1 LRDWTECQHP
11 DAASAP
17 RFTSPDRLDST
28 MNSRTILLVAAAFA
42 AAVFPSRFA
51 SAAQPM
57 VELRLG
63 DDAIEGRIVERGQG
77 WCALYDREGRMHT
90 IDLSKVTR
98 FKKVSSTFAPH
109 SFQTL
114 RTKLLKEFGSGSEV
128 STTRHYVVCAP
139 KGRAKTYCDVFEKT
153 WRRFHM
159 YFAIRGF
166 KMNDPEFPMIAVVLK
181 DRKSF
186 LNYARKEKAKVDSSI
201 LGYYW
206 STHNRVIMFE
216 DQKSR
221 SAIFDHKAATE
232 ERLLAASRLGSGRDG
247 FFGER
252 AHLEDDAWSWA
263 FSDAGTAGLIDHSH
277 RADGVATRAGINSDL
292 RETMIHEA
300 THQLGYNLGL
310 HNRTGRNPK
319 WVVEGLATVFE
330 TPGMEKYAM
339 DRDVKKRL
347 NPGWH
352 YGFKKFV
359 KEGRPEGFLE
369 TFIRDDKAF
378 STQMGNAYAQ
388 AWALSFWLIET
399 RPREYAKFL
408 QKMASTEVT
417 RQLTPESRVK
427 LFKESFGDNLILL
440 DAELL
445 RYYARIK

>member
-1 LRDWTECQHP
+1 
-11 DAASAP
+11 
-17 RFTSPDRLDST
+17 
-28 MNSRTILLVAAAFA
+28 MNSKHMLLVAAAII
-42 AAVFPSRFA
+42 AAVFPSRNA

-63 DDAIEGRIVERGQG
+63 DKAVEGRIAERGQG
-77 WCALYDREGRMHT
+77 WCTLYDREGKMHT
-90 IDLSKVTR
+90 INLSKVTR
-98 FKKVSSTFAPH
+98 FKKVASTFAPF

-114 RTKLLKEFGSGSEV
+114 RTKLLKEFGSDSEV
-128 STTRHYVVCAP
+128 ATTRHYVVCAP
-139 KGRAKTYCDVFEKT
+139 KGRAKDYCEVFEKT

-159 YFAIRGF
+159 YFSIRGF
-166 KMNDPEFPMIAVVLK
+166 EMSDPEFPMIAIVLK

-186 LNYARKEKAKVDSSI
+186 LDYARKENAKVNSSI

-216 DQKSR
+216 DQKSQA
-221 SAIFDHKAATE
+221 AIFDHEAATE
-232 ERLLAASRLGSGRDG
+232 ERLLAASFQNADRNGY
-247 FFGER
+247 FGER
-252 AHLEDDAWSWA
+252 AQLEDDVWGWA
-263 FSDAGTAGLIDHSH
+263 FRKPGTASLLGHYYGLDTYGL
-277 RADGVATRAGINSDL
+277 DDVASRAGINSDL

-330 TPGMEKYAM
+330 TPGLEEFAM

-352 YGFKKFV
+352 YGLQKFI
-359 KEGRPEGFLE
+359 KDGRPAGFLE
-369 TFIRDDKAF
+369 TFIRDDETF

-408 QKMASTEVT
+408 QKMASPEVA
-417 RQLTPESRVK
+417 RQLTPDARVK

-440 DAELL
+440 DAEML
-445 RYYARIK
+445 RYFARIQ

>member
-1 LRDWTECQHP
+1 MNIQTIMLLT
-11 DAASAP
+11 AVI
-17 RFTSPDRLDST
+17 ST
-28 MNSRTILLVAAAFA
+28 AFA
-42 AAVFPSRFA
+42 SSNAA
-51 SAAQPM
+51 SAAQPL

-63 DDAIEGRIVERGQG
+63 DNAVEGRIVERGQG

-90 IDLSKVTR
+90 IDLDKVTR
-98 FKKVSSTFAPH
+98 FKKVSSTFAPY

-114 RTKLLKEFGSGSEV
+114 RTKLLKEFGAGSEV
-128 STTRHYVVCAP
+128 ATTRHYVVCAP
-139 KGRAKTYCDVFEKT
+139 RGRAKTYCDVFEKT

-166 KMNDPEFPMIAVVLK
+166 KMNDPEFPMIAIVLK

-186 LNYARKEKAKVDSSI
+186 LEYARKENAKVDSSI

-216 DQKSR
+216 DQNSQ
-221 SAIFDHKAATE
+221 AAVFDHSFATE
-232 ERLLAASRLGSGRDG
+232 ERLLASAVRHEALPGFIGSRSR
-247 FFGER
+247 
-252 AHLEDDAWSWA
+252 LEDDAWDWA
-263 FSDAGTAGLIDHSH
+263 FGSQDSGHLLDHRH
-277 RADGVATRAGINSDL
+277 GFDEVATRAGINSDL

-319 WVVEGLATVFE
+319 WIVEGLATVFE

-339 DRDVKKRL
+339 DRDVKKRM

-352 YGFKKFV
+352 YGFMKFI

-369 TFIRDDKAF
+369 TFIRDDKSF

-408 QKMASTEVT
+408 QKMASPEVT

-427 LFKESFGDNLILL
+427 LFTESFGDNLTLL
-440 DAELL
+440 DAEML

>member
-1 LRDWTECQHP
+1 MAVITVAL
-11 DAASAP
+11 
-17 RFTSPDRLDST
+17 TSTP
-28 MNSRTILLVAAAFA
+28 LV
-42 AAVFPSRFA
+42 
-51 SAAQPM
+51 SAAQPL

-63 DDAIEGRIVERGQG
+63 KNAVKGRIVERGQG

-90 IDLSKVTR
+90 IDLDQVTR
-98 FKKVSSTFAPH
+98 FKKVSSTFAPY

-114 RTKLLKEFGSGSEV
+114 RSKLLKEFGSESEV

-186 LNYARKEKAKVDSSI
+186 LEYAKNENAKVDSSI

-216 DQKSR
+216 DQKSQA
-221 SAIFDHKAATE
+221 STFGQDAATE
-232 ERLLAASRLGSGRDG
+232 ERLLASAVRDG
-247 FFGER
+247 SHPVADDGPSRF
-252 AHLEDDAWSWA
+252 EDDAWRWA
-263 FSDAGTAGLIDHSH
+263 FGAAEPIGDFRHPHALDEI
-277 RADGVATRAGINSDL
+277 ATRAGINSDL

-330 TPGMEKYAM
+330 TPGMEKFAM
-339 DRDVKKRL
+339 DRDVKKRM

-352 YGFKKFV
+352 YGFKKFI
-359 KEGRPEGFLE
+359 KEGRPDAYLE
-369 TFIRDDKAF
+369 TFIRDDKPF

-408 QKMASTEVT
+408 QTMASPEVT

-427 LFKESFGDNLILL
+427 LFKESFGENLILL
-440 DAELL
+440 DAEML
-445 RYYARIK
+445 RYYARIR

>member
-1 LRDWTECQHP
+1 
-11 DAASAP
+11 
-17 RFTSPDRLDST
+17 
-28 MNSRTILLVAAAFA
+28 
-42 AAVFPSRFA
+42 
-51 SAAQPM
+51 
-57 VELRLG
+57 
-63 DDAIEGRIVERGQG
+63 
-77 WCALYDREGRMHT
+77 MHT
-90 IDLSKVTR
+90 IDLDQVTR
-98 FKKVSSTFAPH
+98 FKKVSSTFAPF

-114 RTKLLKEFGSGSEV
+114 RTNLLKEFGSGSEV

-139 KGRAKTYCDVFEKT
+139 KGRAKSYSDVFEKT

-186 LNYARKEKAKVDSSI
+186 LEYARKENAKVDSSI

-216 DQKSR
+216 DQKSQ
-221 SAIFDHKAATE
+221 AAVFNQGAATE
-232 ERLLAASRLGSGRDG
+232 ERLLASAVRGGNHVDVFAGASRI
-247 FFGER
+247 
-252 AHLEDDAWSWA
+252 EDDAWNWA
-263 FSDAGTAGLIDHSH
+263 FNQDGRTNIPGHAHSLDEI
-277 RADGVATRAGINSDL
+277 ASRAGINSDL
-292 RETMIHEA
+292 QETMIHEA

-330 TPGMEKYAM
+330 TPGMEKFAM
-339 DRDVKKRL
+339 DRDVKKRM

-352 YGFKKFV
+352 YGFKKFI
-359 KEGRPEGFLE
+359 KEGRPAAFLE
-369 TFIRDDKAF
+369 TFIRDDKPF
-378 STQMGNAYAQ
+378 STKMGNAYAQ

-399 RPREYAKFL
+399 RPRKYAEFL
-408 QKMASTEVT
+408 QKMASPEVT
-417 RQLTPESRVK
+417 RRLTPESRVR

-440 DAELL
+440 DAEML

>member
-1 LRDWTECQHP
+1 
-11 DAASAP
+11 
-17 RFTSPDRLDST
+17 
-28 MNSRTILLVAAAFA
+28 MNSKHILLVAAAII
-42 AAVFPSRFA
+42 AAVLPSRNA
-51 SAAQPM
+51 TAAQPM

-63 DDAIEGRIVERGQG
+63 DNAVEGRIVERGQG
-77 WCALYDREGRMHT
+77 WCALYDREGKMHT
-90 IDLSKVTR
+90 IDLDQVTR
-98 FKKVSSTFAPH
+98 FKKISSTFAPY

-114 RTKLLKEFGSGSEV
+114 RTKLLKEFGSDSEV
-128 STTRHYVVCAP
+128 ATTRHYVVCAP

-159 YFAIRGF
+159 YFSIRGF
-166 KMNDPEFPMIAVVLK
+166 ELRDPEFPMIAVVLK

-186 LNYARKEKAKVDSSI
+186 FDYARKESAKVDSSI

-216 DQKSR
+216 DQKSQAA
-221 SAIFDHKAATE
+221 SIDHKATTE
-232 ERLLAASRLGSGRDG
+232 ERLLAASFHGIGHDG

-252 AHLEDDAWSWA
+252 ARLEDDAWGWA
-263 FSDAGTAGLIDHSH
+263 FNDAGTASLRDHFQGLNDVTS
-277 RADGVATRAGINSDL
+277 RAGINSDL

-330 TPGMEKYAM
+330 TPGMEEFAM

-352 YGFKKFV
+352 YGFQKFI
-359 KEGRPEGFLE
+359 KEGRPDSFLE
-369 TFIRDDKAF
+369 TFIRDDKPF
-378 STQMGNAYAQ
+378 STQMGNAYSQ

-408 QKMASTEVT
+408 QKMASPEVT
-417 RQLTPESRVK
+417 RQLTPNARVR

-440 DAELL
+440 DAEML
-445 RYYARIK
+445 RYYARLQ

>member
-1 LRDWTECQHP
+1 
-11 DAASAP
+11 
-17 RFTSPDRLDST
+17 
-28 MNSRTILLVAAAFA
+28 
-42 AAVFPSRFA
+42 
-51 SAAQPM
+51 
-57 VELRLG
+57 
-63 DDAIEGRIVERGQG
+63 
-77 WCALYDREGRMHT
+77 MHT
-90 IDLSKVTR
+90 IDLDKVTR
-98 FKKVSSTFAPH
+98 FKKVSSTFAPY

-128 STTRHYVVCAP
+128 ATTRHYVVCAP
-139 KGRAKTYCDVFEKT
+139 RGRAKNYCDVFEKT

-166 KMNDPEFPMIAVVLK
+166 KMNDPEFPMIAIVLK

-186 LNYARKEKAKVDSSI
+186 LEYAKKENAKVDSSI

-206 STHNRVIMFE
+206 SIHNRVIMFE
-216 DQKSR
+216 DQKSQA
-221 SAIFDHKAATE
+221 AIVDQNSATE
-232 ERLLAASRLGSGRDG
+232 ERLLAFAVRDETLPGFTGSRLR
-247 FFGER
+247 
-252 AHLEDDAWSWA
+252 LEDDAWAWA
-263 FSDAGTAGLIDHSH
+263 FSSQDAGHLLDGQQSI
-277 RADGVATRAGINSDL
+277 DGVATRAGINSDL

-339 DRDVKKRL
+339 DRDVKKRM

-352 YGFKKFV
+352 YGFKKFI

-369 TFIRDDKAF
+369 RFIRDDKPF

-408 QKMASTEVT
+408 QKMASPEVT

-427 LFKESFGDNLILL
+427 LFAESFGDNLILL
-440 DAELL
+440 DAEML
-445 RYYARIK
+445 RYYARIR

>member
-1 LRDWTECQHP
+1 VTKF
-11 DAASAP
+11 
-17 RFTSPDRLDST
+17 RFADFSNNNTVSPLIFVKRLPARHRVL
-28 MNSRTILLVAAAFA
+28 MNEFISRT
-42 AAVFPSRFA
+42 P
-51 SAAQPM
+51 
-57 VELRLG
+57 
-63 DDAIEGRIVERGQG
+63 
-77 WCALYDREGRMHT
+77 T
-90 IDLSKVTR
+90 
-98 FKKVSSTFAPH
+98 
-109 SFQTL
+109 
-114 RTKLLKEFGSGSEV
+114 
-128 STTRHYVVCAP
+128 
-139 KGRAKTYCDVFEKT
+139 
-153 WRRFHM
+153 
-159 YFAIRGF
+159 
-166 KMNDPEFPMIAVVLK
+166 
-181 DRKSF
+181 
-186 LNYARKEKAKVDSSI
+186 NYARKEKAKVDSSI

-221 SAIFDHKAATE
+221 AAIFDHKAATE

-263 FSDAGTAGLIDHSH
+263 FSDAGMAGLIDHSH

-359 KEGRPEGFLE
+359 KEGRP
-369 TFIRDDKAF
+369 
-378 STQMGNAYAQ
+378 
-388 AWALSFWLIET
+388 
-399 RPREYAKFL
+399 
-408 QKMASTEVT
+408 
-417 RQLTPESRVK
+417 
-427 LFKESFGDNLILL
+427 
-440 DAELL
+440 
-445 RYYARIK
+445 

>member
-1 LRDWTECQHP
+1 
-11 DAASAP
+11 
-17 RFTSPDRLDST
+17 
-28 MNSRTILLVAAAFA
+28 
-42 AAVFPSRFA
+42 
-51 SAAQPM
+51 

-63 DDAIEGRIVERGQG
+63 DNAVEGRIAERGQG

-90 IDLSKVTR
+90 IDLDKVTR
-98 FKKVSSTFAPH
+98 FKKVSSTFAPY

-114 RTKLLKEFGSGSEV
+114 RTRLLKEFGSGSEV
-128 STTRHYVVCAP
+128 ATTRHYVVCAP
-139 KGRAKTYCDVFEKT
+139 RGRAKTYCDVFEKT

-166 KMNDPEFPMIAVVLK
+166 KMNDPEFPMIAIVLK

-186 LNYARKEKAKVDSSI
+186 LEYAKKENAKVDSSI

-216 DQKSR
+216 DQKSQA
-221 SAIFDHKAATE
+221 AIFDQNSATE
-232 ERLLAASRLGSGRDG
+232 ERKLASAVRDETLPGFIGRRSR
-247 FFGER
+247 
-252 AHLEDDAWSWA
+252 LEDDAWAWA
-263 FSDAGTAGLIDHSH
+263 FSGQHSGH
-277 RADGVATRAGINSDL
+277 LLDDQQSIDGVATRAGINSDL

-339 DRDVKKRL
+339 DRDVKKRM

-352 YGFKKFV
+352 YGFKKFI

-369 TFIRDDKAF
+369 TFIRDDKPF

-408 QKMASTEVT
+408 QKMASPEVT

-427 LFKESFGDNLILL
+427 LFTESFGDNLILL
-440 DAELL
+440 DAEML
-445 RYYARIK
+445 RYYARIR

>member
-1 LRDWTECQHP
+1 
-11 DAASAP
+11 
-17 RFTSPDRLDST
+17 
-28 MNSRTILLVAAAFA
+28 MNTKNILVVAAAISA
-42 AAVFPSRFA
+42 ALASSSSAV
-51 SAAQPM
+51 AAQPL

-63 DDAIEGRIVERGQG
+63 DNAVEGRIVERGHG

-90 IDLSKVTR
+90 IDLDKVTR
-98 FKKVSSTFAPH
+98 FKKISSTFTPY

-114 RTKLLKEFGSGSEV
+114 RTNLLNEFGSDSEV
-128 STTRHYVVCAP
+128 ATTRHYVVSAP
-139 KGRAKTYCDVFEKT
+139 RGRAKSYCDVFEKT

-166 KMNDPEFPMIAVVLK
+166 KMNDPEFPMIAIVLK

-186 LNYARKEKAKVDSSI
+186 LEYAKKENAKVDSSI

-216 DQKSR
+216 DQKSQA
-221 SAIFDHKAATE
+221 SVFDQRADTE
-232 ERLLAASRLGSGRDG
+232 ERLLASAVLDNDPLRIFANRSR
-247 FFGER
+247 
-252 AHLEDDAWSWA
+252 LEDDAWDWA
-263 FSDAGTAGLIDHSH
+263 FGSQDSGHILDHPHGSDE
-277 RADGVATRAGINSDL
+277 VATRAGINSDL

-319 WVVEGLATVFE
+319 SVVEGLATVFE

-339 DRDVKKRL
+339 DRDVKKRM

-352 YGFKKFV
+352 YGFKKFI

-369 TFIRDDKAF
+369 TFIRDDKSF

-408 QKMASTEVT
+408 QKMASPEVT

-427 LFKESFGDNLILL
+427 LFTEAFGDNLILL
-440 DAELL
+440 DAEML
-445 RYYARIK
+445 RYFARIED